1 MRGARPG
8 MTARTFQET
17 SASWNEYTKIKEMKL
32 RIHSVGNVMSGW
44 MKVCMVPMEGGGW
57 IAGWLVLLR
66 DHMRPGC
73 RRGLLHPD
81 MGRITGHAS
90 SFVSFWYDGGLQTSI
105 SGPPAYPGHVA
116 CVSSAPM
123 QGTPCAFSGWRRCRY
138 AIRQPRRGKRPR
150 PRHRQIPGSL
160 RKIFILVLPRP
171 GACHGVRPAC
181 PASVCCVHGPRLR

>member
-1 MRGARPG
+1 MTSIRGEVYEDKRNEIENPLRQKCHFRGDERPHG
-8 MTARTFQET
+8 ADEG
-17 SASWNEYTKIKEMKL
+17 SAGLDRRGGGRCGLTTWGLAVEGGASPRHEPNHGTRHRL
-32 RIHSVGNVMSGW
+32 SSVSGRMSGFRHRFLAPR
-44 MKVCMVPMEGGGW
+44 C
-57 IAGWLVLLR
+57 IR
-66 DHMRPGC
+66 D
-73 RRGLLHPD
+73 
-81 MGRITGHAS
+81 
-90 SFVSFWYDGGLQTSI
+90 TSL
-105 SGPPAYPGHVA
+105 

>member
-1 MRGARPG
+1 MERNPGQVYKGDMNTTENQLHNKCYFLIDGRLHGAHEG
-8 MTARTFQET
+8 QAG
-17 SASWNEYTKIKEMKL
+17 
-32 RIHSVGNVMSGW
+32 VGL
-44 MKVCMVPMEGGGW
+44 EGGSGYC
-57 IAGWLVLLR
+57 ITML
-66 DHMRPGC
+66 HHNMEPGC
-73 RRGLLHPD
+73 RREASPD
-81 MGRITGHAS
+81 MSRITGHAIVLRRFLVGCRTS
-90 SFVSFWYDGGLQTSI
+90 DIDFWPPRRIRDTST
-105 SGPPAYPGHVA
+105 

-123 QGTPCAFSGWRRCRY
+123 KGTPRAFSGWRRCRY

>member
-1 MRGARPG
+1 MRP
-8 MTARTFQET
+8 
-17 SASWNEYTKIKEMKL
+17 
-32 RIHSVGNVMSGW
+32 RIHCIVSVISSLMEG
-44 MKVCMVPMEGGGW
+44 CMVLMKGRRVLGWRGGW
-57 IAGWLVLLR
+57 VLHHNVASQHGAWLSKGGFTRHEPNHETRHRPSSVSGTMADLR
-66 DHMRPGC
+66 HRFLAP
-73 RRGLLHPD
+73 RRIRD
-81 MGRITGHAS
+81 
-90 SFVSFWYDGGLQTSI
+90 TST
-105 SGPPAYPGHVA
+105 

-123 QGTPCAFSGWRRCRY
+123 KGTPRAFSGWRRCRY